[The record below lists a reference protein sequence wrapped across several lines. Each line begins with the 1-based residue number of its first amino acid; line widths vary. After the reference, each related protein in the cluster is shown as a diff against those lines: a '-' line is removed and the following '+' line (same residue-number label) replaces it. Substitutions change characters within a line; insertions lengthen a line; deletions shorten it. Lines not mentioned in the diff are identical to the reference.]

1 VAWYIEVARLQAVLK
16 RVEDMAKLDE
26 YDKFRAKFNEG
37 FRKITKAEVKDLSP
51 KQRRIYESIVDNQNI
66 AAVPKNKSRNNV
78 VNSSVRLRE
87 FDSET
92 YKPVKQPV
100 FRSSKKVMDKR
111 RAEANDYKTDLDFPG
126 ESKGYST
133 ELGINVP
140 KPKPRVAPSEGKAH
154 GGMVHRGRK
163 AGGSAEK

>member
-1 VAWYIEVARLQAVLK
+1 
-16 RVEDMAKLDE
+16 MAKLDE

-37 FRKITKAEVKDLSP
+37 FRKITKAEVEDLSP
-51 KQRRIYESIVDNQNI
+51 KQRRIYEGIVDNENI
-66 AAVPKNKSRNNV
+66 AAVPKGKSRNNV

-111 RAEANDYKTDLDFPG
+111 RAKANDYKTDLDFPG
-126 ESKGYST
+126 ASKGYNT

-140 KPKPRVAPSEGKAH
+140 KPRPRVAPSEGKAH
-154 GGMVHRGRK
+154 GGMVHRGRR
-163 AGGSAEK
+163 ATGSAEK